1 VAVTA
6 SGAHLVSLKDAVQEK
21 LSALSATG
29 GFVERLVRDE
39 NLQPIPQTADYVA
52 VTAAE
57 VGSLAASPPPHVKD
71 VRLTLGIDKGGM
83 PSSVKI
89 VVGVA
94 NKLCPHKLNNT
105 ILVAVCPANREKY
118 DEVAEMLGE
127 HLTQVL
133 DLVRDGVM
141 VGGGRRAVRMLLTS
155 DYEALCTLHR
165 HKGPSATMPCLMYYA
180 TKAPS
185 LTHSGLDSLFGTLQ
199 EVEAPSTTPLRTSSH
214 LEQIVLANAL
224 HVCPGEQMANLP
236 QAGHRSIERPPLLC
250 TDPLQIVP
258 IPLHS
263 TMGITP
269 RLLRLAVELIFSC
282 RGRAAGLAY
291 AYGLAETLRCVV
303 RVRPAPYHCGVFI
316 GRDCHTIAE
325 SSDEVCRTLL
335 GLVLEKDH
343 AAYRRLWVLWR
354 KLVRTM
360 NRAAEVE
367 VGEAKDVCSTAHL
380 FVRHLKHNF
389 PWVSISPKLHILLRH
404 APDFLDRFGS
414 IGLYGEQAIESWNGH
429 YNQKSATYAAGTEAD
444 ACANLVRAMAI
455 AKEASDSNLV
465 TALRRPAK
473 EGARRAR
480 KDGDGRLRV
489 NKGGVGECRAARQ
502 KAIQEGRQWAQ
513 SIFREGDRTF
523 ATFLTRLA
531 SGED

>member
-1 VAVTA
+1 
-6 SGAHLVSLKDAVQEK
+6 
-21 LSALSATG
+21 
-29 GFVERLVRDE
+29 
-39 NLQPIPQTADYVA
+39 
-52 VTAAE
+52 
-57 VGSLAASPPPHVKD
+57 
-71 VRLTLGIDKGGM
+71 
-83 PSSVKI
+83 
-89 VVGVA
+89 
-94 NKLCPHKLNNT
+94 
-105 ILVAVCPANREKY
+105 
-118 DEVAEMLGE
+118 
-127 HLTQVL
+127 
-133 DLVRDGVM
+133 
-141 VGGGRRAVRMLLTS
+141 
-155 DYEALCTLHR
+155 
-165 HKGPSATMPCLMYYA
+165 MPCLMCYA

-250 TDPLQIVP
+250 IYSLQIVP

-303 RVRPAPYHCGVFI
+303 RVRPAPYHGGVFI

-325 SSDEVCRTLL
+325 SSDAVCRTLL
-335 GLVLEKDH
+335 GLVPEKDH

-367 VGEAKDVCSTAHL
+367 VGEAKDFRSTAHL

-414 IGLYGEQAIESWNGH
+414 IGLYGEQEIEAWHGY
-429 YNQKSATYAAGTEAD
+429 YNQNSAKYAAGTEVD
-444 ACANLVRAMAI
+444 ACANLLRAMAI
-455 AKEASDSNLV
+455 AREASDSNLV
-465 TALRRPAK
+465 TALRRPA
-473 EGARRAR
+473 EVGARRAR
-480 KDGDGRLRV
+480 KNGDGRLRV
-489 NKGGVGECRAARQ
+489 NKGGVGECQAARQ

-513 SIFREGDRTF
+513 SIFRAGDRTF